1 MTKREKKCEPTKRTK
16 RLTVTLPKPT
26 SVFNYSIRLNLLA
39 YKILEKGILTMIFYL
54 KNPPAGIYPNHTR
67 TFIINI
73 AILER
78 VCDSCS
84 MFTQDQDCCKVG
96 GKILQFT
103 FLVIYDCV
111 LVALATAW
119 SLVGLIYV
127 LNNVPK
133 SPFYKIEQSLGGVGE
148 SIKKGFENLSGQE
161 PAEEDKVFDCNIHVY
176 NISIVSIFV
185 GFVVAVLTLVFLVF
199 GRLCCDLCCCGP
211 CAKEKDNVSIHSQKH
226 REVKDP
232 DDRLAT
238 RVA

>member
-1 MTKREKKCEPTKRTK
+1 
-16 RLTVTLPKPT
+16 
-26 SVFNYSIRLNLLA
+26 
-39 YKILEKGILTMIFYL
+39 
-54 KNPPAGIYPNHTR
+54 
-67 TFIINI
+67 
-73 AILER
+73 
-78 VCDSCS
+78 

-103 FLVIYDCV
+103 FLVIYDCF

-127 LNNVPK
+127 LNNVPR

-148 SIKKGFENLSGQE
+148 DIKKGFENLSGQE

-226 REVKDP
+226 REVKHP